1 MADNKPNR
9 LWSILIL
16 VLIIVIIISTVIG
29 LSRYQPA
36 HAIEISLPLEQEF
49 KGNIQIGGAVTN
61 PGIYPFS
68 NNDNLASLLQAA
80 GGATTNADADM
91 LQLIVPG
98 KSAQSQPQKIN
109 INRAESWLL
118 EALPGIGAT
127 RAKAIIT
134 YREQHGLFKYTSE
147 LMNVADIGQTTY
159 DKIKD
164 LITVID

>member
-36 HAIEISLPLEQEF
+36 HTIEISLPLEQEF

-68 NNDNLASLLQAA
+68 NNDSLDSLLQAA

-91 LQLIVPG
+91 LQLIVPE
-98 KSAQSQPQKIN
+98 KSAQSHGYWKHC
-109 INRAESWLL
+109 REL
-118 EALPGIGAT
+118 ALPGLRQLSPTASNTDFSNIQA
-127 RAKAIIT
+127 
-134 YREQHGLFKYTSE
+134 
-147 LMNVADIGQTTY
+147 N
-159 DKIKD
+159 
-164 LITVID
+164 

>member
-9 LWSILIL
+9 LWSVLIL
-16 VLIIVIIISTVIG
+16 VLITVIIVSTVIG

-36 HAIEISLPLEQEF
+36 HAIEISLPIEQEF

-68 NNDNLASLLQAA
+68 NHDSLDSLLQAA
-80 GGATTNADADM
+80 GGTTANADAGM
-91 LQLIVPG
+91 LQLIVPD

-109 INRAESWLL
+109 INHAEAWLL

-127 RAKAIIT
+127 RAKAITI
-134 YREQHGLFKYTSE
+134 YREQHGPFKHTSE

-159 DKIKD
+159 DQIKD
-164 LITVID
+164 LITVTD

>member
-9 LWSILIL
+9 LWTVLIL
-16 VLIIVIIISTVIG
+16 VLIIVIIVGTVIG

-36 HAIEISLPLEQEF
+36 HAIEISLPIEQEL

-61 PGIYPFS
+61 QGIYPFS
-68 NNDNLASLLQAA
+68 NNDSLGSLLQAA
-80 GGATTNADADM
+80 GGATANADSGR
-91 LQLIVPG
+91 LQLIVPD

-109 INRAESWLL
+109 INRAEAWLL
-118 EALPGIGAT
+118 ESLPGIGTT
-127 RAKAIIT
+127 RAKAIIV
-134 YREQHGLFKYTSE
+134 YREQNGPFKHTSE

-164 LITVID
+164 LITVTD

>member
-1 MADNKPNR
+1 MADAKLNR
-9 LWSILIL
+9 LWSVLIL
-16 VLIIVIIISTVIG
+16 VLIIVIIVSTVIG

-36 HAIEISLPLEQEF
+36 HAIEISLPIEQEF

-80 GGATTNADADM
+80 GDTTANADINM
-91 LQLIVPG
+91 LQLIVPD
-98 KSAQSQPQKIN
+98 KSVQGQPQKIN
-109 INRAESWLL
+109 INHAEAWLL

-134 YREQHGLFKYTSE
+134 YREQHGPFKHTSE

-164 LITVID
+164 LITVTD